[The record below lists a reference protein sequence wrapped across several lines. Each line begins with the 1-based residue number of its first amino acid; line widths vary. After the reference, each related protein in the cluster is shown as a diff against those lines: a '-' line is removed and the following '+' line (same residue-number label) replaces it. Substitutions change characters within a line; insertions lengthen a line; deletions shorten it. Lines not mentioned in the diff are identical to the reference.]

1 MAGCI
6 GNIILDPLMI
16 FGIGPFPAMGIEGA
30 AIATAI
36 GQMLSLVIYLVFC
49 VVRPLPVTFLF
60 PAASQASNYYFAFI
74 LSAFL
79 PH

>member
-1 MAGCI
+1 MKVSMVAMMAGCI

-36 GQMLSLVIYLVFC
+36 GQMLSLVIYLIFC
-49 VVRPLPVTFLF
+49 VVRPLPVTFSL
-60 PAASQASNYYFAFI
+60 SCFI